1 MEGVRNPPGGGGQ
14 TLAALGPP
22 TGQTLALLEAPDLSA
37 HNFRGGGRFVF
48 GQINEFSADQY
59 LLDTQTGRVWR
70 LVDTADGTASV
81 FEPIRF
87 QLPDGSSQSM
97 PPPADTAPA
106 PAPLP
111 PPSLEEEQ

>member
-1 MEGVRNPPGGGGQ
+1 MRIVLRL
-14 TLAALGPP
+14 TVLIAAL
-22 TGQTLALLEAPDLSA
+22 LAGADALAQAETNRPQAL
-37 HNFRGGGRFVF
+37 GGSGRFVF

-97 PPPADTAPA
+97 PPAADTAPA
-106 PAPLP
+106 PMPLP
-111 PPSLEEEQ
+111 PPQPPPLVEDQ

>member
-1 MEGVRNPPGGGGQ
+1 MR
-14 TLAALGPP
+14 TLLRLTVVIAALSVGAEA
-22 TGQTLALLEAPDLSA
+22 LAQASTNRPQALG
-37 HNFRGGGRFVF
+37 GGGRFVF

-97 PPPADTAPA
+97 PPQPDSAPA
-106 PAPLP
+106 PMALP
-111 PPSLEEEQ
+111 PLQRPPLEEEQ

>member
-1 MEGVRNPPGGGGQ
+1 M
-14 TLAALGPP
+14 P
-22 TGQTLALLEAPDLSA
+22 TVLRLALLIAALSIGA
-37 HNFRGGGRFVF
+37 DAFAQASTNRPQALGGGGRFVF

-106 PAPLP
+106 PTPLP